1 MPACL
6 LHKRCLLVWFAL
18 LLPASCLSQQK
29 DILTYA
35 VEWRLI
41 RAGTAKITLEPV
53 RSGWQG
59 DVDLESAG
67 LVSKLYPVSDHY
79 TAQMTEGFCAT
90 STSMKAQEGSRRRET
105 IVNYDRSRGMT
116 SYVET
121 DFVKNKTTSKETG
134 IPGCV
139 HEWVGAIIAFRATK
153 LEPGQSATIPMSDG
167 KKFAQVKIEAQEREE
182 VKTPLGTFKTIRY
195 EAFFFDGAL
204 INRSARCFLWLTDD
218 AKKTPVQIRVRLQF
232 LIGTI
237 NLQLE
242 KEEH

>member
-6 LHKRCLLVWFAL
+6 LRKRCLLVWCAL
-18 LLPASCLSQQK
+18 LLGVPCFAQQK
-29 DILTYA
+29 DEYTFA

-41 RAGTAKITLEPV
+41 RAGTAKVSLEPV

-59 DVDLESAG
+59 AVDLESAG
-67 LVSKLYPVSDHY
+67 LVSKLYPIADHY
-79 TAQMTEGFCAT
+79 TAQMAEGYCAT
-90 STSMKAQEGSRRRET
+90 STIMKAQEGSRRRET
-105 IVNYDRSRGMT
+105 MVSYDRNRGMT

-121 DFVKNKTTSKETG
+121 DQVKNKTVTKETG
-134 IPGCV
+134 IPACV
-139 HEWVGAIIAFRATK
+139 HEWVGAIKTVRGLK
-153 LEPGQSATIPMSDG
+153 LEPGQSTTVPMSDG
-167 KKFAQVKIEAQEREE
+167 KKFANVKIEAQEREE
-182 VKTPLGTFKTIRY
+182 VRTALGLFKTIRY

-218 AKKTPVQIRVRLQF
+218 AKKTPVQIRVRMQF

-237 NLQLE
+237 TLQLE